1 MTMSGLSRRC
11 MIFCTNFLN
20 LPKFQIF
27 FLTDLIKYNAM
38 LSIGVIIACLGSLG
52 AVLPSEDTFVS
63 TNTKQGQ

>member
-1 MTMSGLSRRC
+1 MGDNERAEPKVHDILY
-11 MIFCTNFLN
+11 FLK

-52 AVLPSEDTFVS
+52 AALPSEDTFVS